1 MGKAVKRGKSDVAKA
16 ERLVRER
23 EATGIVAVARL
34 AGVAT
39 STVSRVLAGGE
50 RAAAFSQ
57 TTRRRVEKAA
67 RQLHYVPNSHA
78 RRLVRGRADHVA
90 LVTRSPALPFFGEM
104 VDQFV
109 KVFGEF
115 HIRVSVDVA
124 EPREEE
130 VAAAVRNFGGDM
142 VDAIFVCPGDSSMW
156 VEAGTGMGCPVVSL
170 IHRPLDSRI
179 PHVSFDIRSAAK
191 IATAHLAGLGYRRI
205 GYVGPSQGKDE
216 RMDGYLEAMNEAG
229 LTVDRSFVFT
239 DNYFQIDRAHEVG
252 EKLLAMGQHPEALF
266 VASDLNA
273 IGVIHGLVQAGFS
286 VPEDVAITSHDG
298 IRLGAYY
305 RPALTTMAV
314 PWRTMVERCVEMLQA
329 IHAGAD
335 ARNLLGLSAVLES
348 SLVVRESCGRNA
360 RPTTLR
366 PSATCSSKPSFQN
379 DTSKH
384 S

>member
-1 MGKAVKRGKSDVAKA
+1 VAKA

-50 RAAAFSQ
+50 RAAVFSR
-57 TTRRRVEKAA
+57 TTCRRVEKAA

-90 LVTRSPALPFFGEM
+90 LVTRSPAFPFFGEM

-124 EPREEE
+124 GIQEEE
-130 VAAAVRNFGGDM
+130 VIEAVRNFGGDM
-142 VDAIFVCPGDSSMW
+142 VDAVFVCPGDSSMSF
-156 VEAGTGMGCPVVSL
+156 EALAGLGCPVVSL
-170 IHRPLDSRI
+170 IHRPQDSRI
-179 PHVSFDIRSAAK
+179 PHVSFDIRGGAK
-191 IATAHLAGLGYRRI
+191 AATAHLAGLGYRRI
-205 GYVGPSQGKDE
+205 GYVGPSDGKDM
-216 RMDGYLEAMNEAG
+216 RLDGYLEAMHEAG
-229 LTVDRSFVFT
+229 LAVDRSFIFT

-252 EKLLAMGQHPEALF
+252 EQLLAAGRHPEALF
-266 VASDLNA
+266 VASDLNTM
-273 IGVIHGLVQAGFS
+273 GVIHGLVQAGFS
-286 VPEDVAITSHDG
+286 VPEDVAVASHDG

-314 PWRTMVERCVEMLQA
+314 PWRAMVERCVEMLQA

-335 ARNLLGLSAVLES
+335 AQKLLGLSTALES
-348 SLVVRESCGRNA
+348 NLVIRESCGQSA
-360 RPTTLR
+360 HPATLN
-366 PSATCSSKPSFQN
+366 PSAACSGKPSFQS

-384 S
+384 T